1 MAGCAKTIQTN
12 LGVIVAAEL
21 QASFAKIRGATR
33 IRILFLYWDSPEEEN
48 RQLEKLHSMLNV
60 TLRESCRRVWL
71 SIRLG

>member
-21 QASFAKIRGATR
+21 QVSFAKIRGATR

-48 RQLEKLHSMLNV
+48 RQLEKLHSTLNV